1 MSLKGAISIHYGSSN
16 YACNFQSTISGSAV
30 SVDLFNPTSW
40 WIVRPGPKS
49 DTTEV
54 KLYKSDGYTSTT
66 TSELPATTHGVTLK
80 AVNNNDALVTVGS
93 GQSSSVYSTT
103 DGGTR
108 WVKVVPPSDAKTGFT
123 VPAPKPPSS

>member
-1 MSLKGAISIHYGSSN
+1 MSLKGSISIHYGSPN

-30 SVDLFNPTSW
+30 SVDLFNLASW

-80 AVNNNDALVTVGS
+80 AVNNNDALITVGS
-93 GQSSSVYSTT
+93 GQFSSVYSTT
-103 DGGTR
+103 DGGTI
-108 WVKVVPPSDAKTGFT
+108 WDKVVPPSEAKTGFT
-123 VPAPKPPSS
+123 VPAPQPPSS